1 MRPRLAT
8 VAAACAGVLLAVAAA
23 ELEKSPAQLALSAGA
38 GAESGSGAGAP
49 GPLAAW
55 LGSIEVELPPRTE
68 GPLTLQSLTCGGL
81 ALRQLGAQSPAKSS
95 TELAL
100 TLGGLSGSCSG
111 HWALKGGGAAHPL
124 DAALLPASALDV
136 TVAVLGTADPRI
148 ASCRAT
154 IAIGDIKPAP
164 IAGLKKLLQDGLED
178 VVCLALRTTGRTL
191 LATLLRDFDTGV
203 APYLPGAPRSPTI
216 AAKQQLGG
224 LREAGWVDWG
234 QSGWLAIADY
244 ALNDA
249 LSLPT
254 LNALTAPTGP
264 PPSHLD
270 PANPGSA
277 LTRASA
283 NFRRR
288 GALCGGEEPAAAE
301 HNGGEHQVI
310 HPIGAEGLDRRGPAG
325 PCRLFLG
332 PGLRLGARWNRLVET
347 VKTRKK
353 WGKTGGKWARYSLK
367 RVKEGS

>member
-1 MRPRLAT
+1 MRHRLAT
-8 VAAACAGVLLAVAAA
+8 LACAGLLLAVAAA
-23 ELEKSPAQLALSAGA
+23 ELETSFAPSSAGA
-38 GAESGSGAGAP
+38 GAETAARSGAGAP

-111 HWALKGGGAAHPL
+111 YWVLKGGTKHHPL

-203 APYLPGAPRSPTI
+203 APYLPGAARSPTI
-216 AAKQQLGG
+216 AAKQPPELGG

-234 QSGWLAIADY
+234 QSAWLAIADY

-283 NFRRR
+283 NFAQARRTLRR
-288 GALCGGEEPAAAE
+288 GRAC
-301 HNGGEHQVI
+301 
-310 HPIGAEGLDRRGPAG
+310 RR
-325 PCRLFLG
+325 
-332 PGLRLGARWNRLVET
+332 
-347 VKTRKK
+347 
-353 WGKTGGKWARYSLK
+353 
-367 RVKEGS
+367 